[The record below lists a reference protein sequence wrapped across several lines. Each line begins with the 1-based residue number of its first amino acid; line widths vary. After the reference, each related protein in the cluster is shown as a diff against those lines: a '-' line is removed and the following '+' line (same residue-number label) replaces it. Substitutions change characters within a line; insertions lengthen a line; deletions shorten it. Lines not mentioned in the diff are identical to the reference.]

1 MTPDIHADNVIK
13 LVEMGPRDG
22 LQSAT
27 STITTALKISLVN
40 QLSECGLSYIETGS
54 FVSPRW
60 VPQMADSAEVFA
72 GISRKTGVR
81 YTALTANMQGWH
93 QAVAA
98 KADEIAIFVSASEGF
113 SQRNLNCDIRTSL
126 QRYAPVVEAA
136 LHAGIKVRAY
146 VSCIVACPYQGE
158 VKPLEVLLL
167 CQKLLSMGCYE
178 VSLGDTTGVA
188 TPGKTR
194 QLLQCLL
201 SYIPARQ
208 LAMHMHDTYGQA
220 IANIYVSLEQGI
232 RTFDAS
238 VGGLGGCP
246 YAQGATGNV
255 ATEDLVYLLE
265 QEGFEHGVDLDK
277 LAATGIWINKQL
289 NLSHHAR
296 AGLAIHQKRSA

>member
-1 MTPDIHADNVIK
+1 MTPNIQADNYVK

-22 LQSAT
+22 LQSEV
-27 STITTALKISLVN
+27 SFISTALKISLVN
-40 QLSECGLSYIETGS
+40 QLSDSGLRYIETGS

-60 VPQMADSAEVFA
+60 VPQMADSAQVFA
-72 GISRKTGVR
+72 GIARKPGVT
-81 YTALTANMQGWH
+81 YCALTPNMQGWL
-93 QAVAA
+93 QAAA
-98 KADEIAIFVSASEGF
+98 AQADEIAIFVSASEAF
-113 SQRNLNCDIRTSL
+113 SQRNLNCDIRSSL

-146 VSCIVACPYQGE
+146 VSCVLGCPYQGD
-158 VKPLEVLLL
+158 VQPLEVLLL

-178 VSLGDTTGVA
+178 VSLGDTIGVG

-201 SYIPARQ
+201 SYIPASQ

-220 IANIYVSLEQGI
+220 IANIYASLEQGI

-255 ATEDLVYLLE
+255 ATEDVVYLLE
-265 QEGFEHGVDLDK
+265 REGFRHGVDLDQ
-277 LAATGIWINKQL
+277 LAATGVWINQQL
-289 NLSHHAR
+289 NKTHQAR
-296 AGLAIHQKRSA
+296 AGLAIYQKRSA